1 MTVTQTIGLGDFT
14 LSSQVNQSFFSGLW
28 SIQMWTQHY
37 TKFSHFCFHRCSPTN
52 QMTLLSKHP
61 AGQCRCLTAESPETV
76 KSSSTFTHIR
86 FLLINM
92 VLPGLVQSIW
102 HCPTWHPGRQIGEK
116 WIWWMDC
123 SLDKEFI
130 GWLYSELWSAVS
142 VQVETGDEW
151 HSSGIGAGTG
161 VIYHF
166 CRWQWDQVHPQQVVQ
181 LTC

>member
-1 MTVTQTIGLGDFT
+1 MAKVNWDQYWIQCSKQKYMTVTQTIGLGDFT
-14 LSSQVNQSFFSGLW
+14 LSSQANQSFCRGFW
-28 SIQMWTQHY
+28 SIHMWTQYY

-102 HCPTWHPGRQIGEK
+102 HCPTWHPGHQIGEK
-116 WIWWMDC
+116 WDH
-123 SLDKEFI
+123 SLDKELA
-130 GWLYSELWSAVS
+130 GWLYSESCGQWLS
-142 VQVETGDEW
+142 VQVEAGDEW
-151 HSSGIGAGTG
+151 HSSGIGVGTSA
-161 VIYHF
+161 I
-166 CRWQWDQVHPQQVVQ
+166 
-181 LTC
+181 